1 MYSLILLNGGVG
13 ARLGADSP
21 KQFLKVHGM
30 PVLVY
35 SLVAANEV
43 PEIDQV
49 VLNYPSG
56 WLDEVKAIVRDYAIT
71 TTVTY
76 VEAGSSRHNSVARMV
91 DACTNDRVLVHE
103 SARPMVTVADFA
115 ELIAAPY
122 DNCSFMSP
130 ISFTVAPVDPVTKRV
145 TGYLERDGLR
155 NVQLPQKFLRADLKA
170 SHDFAV
176 ERAAEYTEDATLVAA
191 AGHDVYF
198 IDGDESN
205 LKVTGPVDVQIANVL
220 LRSRQ
225 DADE

>member
-13 ARLGADSP
+13 ARLGANSP

-43 PEIDQV
+43 AEIDQI
-49 VLNYPSG
+49 VLNYPAG
-56 WLDEVKAIVRDYAIT
+56 WLDDVKAIVRDYAIST
-71 TTVTY
+71 KVTY
-76 VEAGSSRHNSVARMV
+76 VEAGTSRHDSVARMV
-91 DACTNDRVLVHE
+91 DACTNDSVLVHE
-103 SARPMVTVADFA
+103 SARPMVTVEDFTR
-115 ELIAAPY
+115 LIASEH
-122 DNCSFMSP
+122 DNCSLMSP
-130 ISFTVAPVDPVTKRV
+130 IAFTVAPVDAVSGRV
-145 TGYLERDGLR
+145 TGSLERDRLR

-170 SHDFAV
+170 SHEFAA
-176 ERAAEYTEDATLVAA
+176 ERGIEYTEDATLVAA
-191 AGHDVYF
+191 AGHDVFF
-198 IDGDESN
+198 IDGNESN